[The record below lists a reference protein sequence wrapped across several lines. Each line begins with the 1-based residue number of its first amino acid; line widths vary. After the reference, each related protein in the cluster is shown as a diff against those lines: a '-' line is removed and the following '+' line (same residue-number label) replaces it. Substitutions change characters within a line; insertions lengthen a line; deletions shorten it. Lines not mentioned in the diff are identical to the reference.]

1 MKIYRRWI
9 KESIHAA
16 LGMRRVILLS
26 GSRQCGKTTL
36 SRSLDIENVIYRTL
50 DDKELL
56 NSAIEDPQGFVDHEN
71 NLMIIDEIQK
81 TPELLSAIK
90 KDVDDNQTYGRFL
103 LTGSANIRSLPSV
116 KESLAGRVQ
125 NIRLRTLGLG
135 EIHGTSPL
143 FLKHAFEEKFY
154 PHKAPGSYNKNDY
167 IELALKGGY
176 PEALRLDSLRAR
188 QSWHKDYINALI
200 ERDLKDII
208 NIRRKDSMHKLLGCL
223 AAWSSKFMDLAQIG
237 SGLSITRPT
246 LESYVNALET
256 LYLTERLTPWMKT
269 DYDRVARK
277 DKFFMSDTGLMSSI
291 LNWSLEK
298 VQFNGDANGK
308 LIETFVFNQLSAIIE
323 AQEQTYEFY
332 HYRDRLKR
340 EIDFLIQNEQGDY
353 LGIEVK
359 AGTNVNMKSFQHLQW
374 FKKNMLSCNNFVGI
388 VLYTGEHVLRFGERM
403 WAVPI
408 SALWGAES

>member
-1 MKIYRRWI
+1 MKIYKRWR
-9 KESIHAA
+9 KKSIHTS
-16 LGMRRVILLS
+16 LEMRRVILLS
-26 GSRQCGKTTL
+26 GPRQCGKTTL
-36 SRSLDIENVIYRTL
+36 SRSLNVEGSIYRTL

-56 NSAIEDPQGFVDHEN
+56 NSAIEDPQGFVDHKN
-71 NLMIIDEIQK
+71 TLMIIDEIQK

-90 KDVDDNQTYGRFL
+90 KDVDENQTYGRFL
-103 LTGSANIRSLPSV
+103 LTGSANIRSLPNV
-116 KESLAGRVQ
+116 KESLAGRVH

-135 EIHGTSPL
+135 EIYGTPPL
-143 FLKHAFEEKFY
+143 FLKNAFEEKFF
-154 PHKAPGSYNKNDY
+154 PHKSPNSYKKNDY

-176 PEALRLDSLRAR
+176 PEALRLESLRSR
-188 QSWHKDYINALI
+188 QSWHKDYINSLI

-256 LYLTERLTPWMKT
+256 LYLTERLNPWTKT

-308 LIETFVFNQLSAIIE
+308 LIETFVFNQLSTIID
-323 AQEQTYEFY
+323 AQEEDYEIY

-340 EIDFLIQNEQGDY
+340 EIDFLIQNEDGDY

-359 AGTNVNMKSFQHLQW
+359 AGTNVNMSSFQHLQW
-374 FKKNMLSCNNFVGI
+374 FKNNMLGSTKFVGV
-388 VLYTGEHVLRFGERM
+388 VLYAGENILRFGERM

-408 SALWGAES
+408 SALWGGS